1 MSNEG
6 EKYINLHPTAP
17 KQSNNKIKQLTSPPS
32 TIKNSL
38 QKLQL
43 IKKSSKK
50 STKKSTKTTSHYAQ
64 IASHYIGFFMVK

>member
-6 EKYINLHPTAP
+6 EKNINLHPPAP
-17 KQSNNKIKQLTSPPS
+17 KQSKNKLKQLTLPPS
-32 TIKNSL
+32 TIKISL

-43 IKKSSKK
+43 IKKSN
-50 STKKSTKTTSHYAQ
+50 KKSTKTTSHYAQ